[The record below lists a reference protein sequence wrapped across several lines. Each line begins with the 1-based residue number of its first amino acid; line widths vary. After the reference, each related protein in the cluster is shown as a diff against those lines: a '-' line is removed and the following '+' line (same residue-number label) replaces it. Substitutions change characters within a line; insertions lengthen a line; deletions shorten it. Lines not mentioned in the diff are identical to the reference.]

1 MYPPPQPCDNK
12 SCESAEEAWCN
23 AFMGHLID
31 PDAMFCCFECADTWT
46 EDFEEAVFAIENWW
60 LTQRK
65 KMFKKPT
72 KSANKITFKIT

>member
-1 MYPPPQPCDNK
+1 MTHIQLCDNK
-12 SCESAEEAWCN
+12 YCNGQEAWCK

-31 PDAMFCCFECADTWT
+31 PDAMFCCFGCADTWG
-46 EDFEEAVFAIENWW
+46 DYCEEAVAIIENWW